1 MLSAGPWPQG
11 EGEMAARIRSLG
23 WADTPLGPI
32 ETWPQSLR
40 TTVDL
45 ILAMPGPA
53 TILWGPKHVQIYND
67 AYIAIAKERH
77 PALLGRPVVEGWPD
91 VYKSVIAPILESASA
106 GRATR
111 LTGFPVPLAG
121 LDSRL
126 EERVFD
132 TDWSPIRDESG
143 AVAGALQ
150 TLVEVSDR
158 LEVQAA
164 LRESEARHRLLIES
178 WTQAVWETD
187 ADGVVVAD
195 SPSWRAY
202 TGQTLDEWLG
212 YGWLDAI
219 HPDDRAY
226 AERQWRE
233 AVAARALVNAEFRLR
248 APDGEWRW
256 TNVRAAPVLDA
267 EGRVEKWAGMN
278 IDIDDRKRTEAALRE
293 NEERYRTLF
302 ESMDEGYLLSEVILD
317 ENDKAIDIR
326 FLEANPAAVRLA
338 GRDFTGQRM
347 REIDPRYEEYW
358 YEAYGRVALTGEPI
372 RAEHYAEPHGRWF
385 DFRLSKVGPP
395 ESKRVASVHQD
406 VTERKSAEQALRES
420 EKRYRSLFATMDE
433 GYALCEL
440 VRDDQGRAVDYRYLE
455 VNRAFE
461 TLTGLASSQV
471 NGRLRSEAIPVPDE
485 RRLEAS
491 ARVIASGE
499 PTRLEYFNEGLG
511 RWYEVGLFPREGDQF
526 AALFADITERKR
538 AEIALRE
545 SEERLRDVLNS
556 MAEGFALLGPDF
568 TILDVNTETV
578 RLDGRRRDELV
589 GRSHWDAFPGTEHSP
604 VGALFKR
611 VVRERV
617 PEALEHQYAWPNG
630 RALWLDL
637 RVYPTPGGIAIFW
650 RDITDRKRADE
661 ALRASEQRYRAL
673 FESMDEAYAVVEVL
687 KGQDG
692 TWADFRF
699 LEVNPAFIEH
709 TSMPYP
715 VGKTATELLGTPNP
729 RWAQLYGQALDTG
742 KPLRVEEREPTLGRT
757 FDLNIFSLDRQQNRV
772 AVLFTNITERREWE
786 ERLQVLVA
794 ELQHRTRNLL
804 GVVRSIADR
813 TLAGSSSLDEFQERF
828 RDRIGALSRVN
839 GLLSRLEESTRI
851 SFDELLQ
858 AELAGHG
865 VMDGD
870 GHGQVTLEGPTG
882 IRLRSA
888 TVQTFA
894 LGLHELATN
903 AVKHGALSLPEGRLL
918 VRWGLVDGKD
928 GDRRLQVEWQES
940 GVPVPPPARG
950 QHYRRGSGRE
960 LIERSLPYQLGAE
973 TSYELTPEG
982 VRCTIILPLS
992 TTHREAEHA

>member
-1 MLSAGPWPQG
+1 MIHDSDLRMGVWPSG
-11 EGEMAARIRSLG
+11 DGEMARRIRERDWGS
-23 WADTPLGPI
+23 TPLGPV

-40 TTVDL
+40 TVVDM

-53 TILWGPKHVQIYND
+53 NILWGPAHVQLYND
-67 AYIAIAKERH
+67 AYIGIAKERH
-77 PALLGRPVVEGWPD
+77 PALLGRPAAQGWPE
-91 VYKSVIAPILESASA
+91 VHAEVLAPVMEAA
-106 GRATR
+106 FTGRATR
-111 LTGFPVPLAG
+111 IADLSVELQGPDG
-121 LDSRL
+121 RL
-126 EERVFD
+126 EDRAFD
-132 TDWSPIRDESG
+132 TTWVPIRDEAG
-143 AVAGALQ
+143 AVGGALEI
-150 TLVEVSDR
+150 LVEVTDR
-158 LEVQAA
+158 RRAQAT

-178 WTQAVWETD
+178 WAQAVWETD

-233 AVAARALVNAEFRLR
+233 AVAARGLVNAEFRLR
-248 APDGEWRW
+248 APGGGWRW

-267 EGRVEKWAGMN
+267 EGRIEKWAGMN
-278 IDIDDRKRTEAALRE
+278 IDIDDRKRAEAALRE

-317 ENDKAIDIR
+317 ENNKAIDIR
-326 FLEANPAAVRLA
+326 FLEANPAAVQLA
-338 GRDFTGQRM
+338 GRDFIGQRM

-358 YEAYGRVALTGEPI
+358 YEAYGRVALTGEPV

-395 ESKRVASVHQD
+395 ESRRVASVFLD
-406 VTERKSAEQALRES
+406 VTERKSAER
-420 EKRYRSLFATMDE
+420 
-433 GYALCEL
+433 
-440 VRDDQGRAVDYRYLE
+440 
-455 VNRAFE
+455 
-461 TLTGLASSQV
+461 
-471 NGRLRSEAIPVPDE
+471 
-485 RRLEAS
+485 
-491 ARVIASGE
+491 
-499 PTRLEYFNEGLG
+499 
-511 RWYEVGLFPREGDQF
+511 
-526 AALFADITERKR
+526 
-538 AEIALRE
+538 ALRE

-568 TILDVNTETV
+568 TILDVNEETV
-578 RLDGRRRDELV
+578 RLDGRRRDELA
-589 GRSHWDAFPGTEHSP
+589 GHSHWDAFPGTKHSP

-611 VVRERV
+611 VMRERV
-617 PEALEHQYAWPNG
+617 PEALEHRYIWPDG

-637 RVYPTPGGIAIFW
+637 RAYPTPTGGVAIFW
-650 RDITDRKRADE
+650 RDITDRKHAEE

-742 KPLRVEEREPTLGRT
+742 EALRVEETELTLGRT

-839 GLLSRLEESTRI
+839 GLLSRLEESSRI

-865 VMDGD
+865 MIDGD
-870 GHGQVTLEGPTG
+870 GHGLQVTLEGPKG

-903 AVKHGALSLPEGRLL
+903 AVKYGALSRPEGQLL
-918 VRWGLVDGKD
+918 VRWGLVDGRD
-928 GDRRLQVEWQES
+928 GDQRLRVEWQES
-940 GVPVPPPARG
+940 GVPVSPPARG
-950 QHYRRGSGRE
+950 QPYHRGSGRE

-973 TSYELTPEG
+973 TLYELTPEG
-982 VRCTIILPLS
+982 VRCTITLPIS
-992 TTHREAEHA
+992 TTHREADHA